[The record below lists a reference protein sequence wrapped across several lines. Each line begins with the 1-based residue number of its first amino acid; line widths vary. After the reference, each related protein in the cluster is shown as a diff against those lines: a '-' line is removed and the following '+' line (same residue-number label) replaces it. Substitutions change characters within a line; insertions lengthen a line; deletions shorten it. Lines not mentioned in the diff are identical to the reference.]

1 MAKRKPVAT
10 HYDFVSDD
18 SDDSGDEVPPPATS
32 SSQAAPRAR
41 THLTQILRE
50 TTHVRPDGSI
60 RHAAKFLAVPGSP
73 SKKSGA
79 ELLRPDIDPG
89 PLFEQEG
96 GLDSDPELEEEDGAR
111 ALRESDDPLRQWVE
125 NNREEY
131 LRMLLFLEG
140 RGEHRGELLCRECIV
155 GEHKKLPLH
164 VVQYWNGEHFEEK
177 PLIDLGLRI
186 QLGHWVGRSNR
197 CNLPEPAPGK
207 AFVIV
212 GDHGVHRVALDFCGC
227 GSGGSHTNQ
236 LLRARLYPATV
247 VHPRTAATFDELD
260 HFQLMNFETKCS
272 AYEYYHGLARVADNT
287 GLKKLPDRYHEF
299 RRMTREWNNLH
310 MLKRAGRGHDPAGIA
325 GTAPGECALLCPAC
339 PHAGKN
345 LPANWKDEAEEKQ
358 FLYALFLAIDAN
370 FRLKRKDVSTE
381 AKDPGLGDGYSF
393 YCGVMRYMEHVAKHW
408 DTPQER
414 STCVSHDAVDKP
426 DREARGTAS
435 SGIGAVDCARHNM
448 KRPLAVGD
456 LQFGERYINMD
467 YMFFKSIA
475 GTDLVRFFV
484 SYDIACQWHIN
495 IMNRMATYEAELQMV
510 DDKKFIVFL
519 VPKFHLPAHIE
530 ECNIRFSFNL
540 TPEVGQTDGEAPE
553 RGWANANP
561 LAGSTKE
568 MGPGARR
575 DMLNEHFN
583 DWNWKKIV
591 AFGRTMY
598 RKTSAAVPEMVAT
611 KVALEDMEK
620 SLRAAADEEK
630 IDAVE
635 VWTKMAELWEKDA
648 HQPNPFETVEKDD
661 HLAKVRRKLAQEAA
675 ARAAGGEEEDGEVF
689 EGMHVTEMV
698 SVGLQL
704 EENQRTLGF
713 DMAAMG
719 LHPTD
724 DQQRKMVER
733 TSKLRRKIESWI
745 EHQQG
750 FVPRVIWLRR
760 REDAARAHAAHS
772 QVVPGVKVQDI
783 KLWLPYAMMKVPGA
797 LRKVDSIWCPR
808 DLQQYEYRLRVGQ
821 ANESLHDIRRGLLVR
836 AHLYKYKDKNIFG
849 VKRSMRSNDKIDAL
863 DDLIRRAAAQYRAAR
878 VALVSLGRALD
889 ENAWEVTLKEL
900 KEEDLR
906 ARPLSTSGDP
916 TRQRQAKGGKKARKA
931 RHPRKKRKK
940 LPMSWIWIVQKRSAP
955 GEKQSMNEA
964 LRIEWAKTRARAMR
978 WTEEVDLLEEEMR
991 RVGEFLAWRSNW
1003 WKDCVDQRG
1012 LEDGAQREGEAT
1024 YALRQAALLSGL
1036 RDSFLM
1042 KWSTLPD
1049 LIRRGRAGEGFER
1062 DEWVDMEEDS
1072 EDSEGEG
1079 EGEGED
1085 EGSDSGAGSEADPIP
1100 DSVGRPVRTTYLD
1113 V

>member
-1 MAKRKPVAT
+1 M
-10 HYDFVSDD
+10 
-18 SDDSGDEVPPPATS
+18 VPA
-32 SSQAAPRAR
+32 
-41 THLTQILRE
+41 LC
-50 TTHVRPDGSI
+50 VI
-60 RHAAKFLAVPGSP
+60 RYVGQQVKWTES
-73 SKKSGA
+73 
-79 ELLRPDIDPG
+79 LLINV
-89 PLFEQEG
+89 Q
-96 GLDSDPELEEEDGAR
+96 
-111 ALRESDDPLRQWVE
+111 DDPLRQWVE
-125 NNREEY
+125 NNREEF
-131 LRMLLFLEG
+131 LHILLFLEG
-140 RGEHRGELLCRECIV
+140 RGEHRAYAVCASCRVGKADHRCDRCMSGGELLCRECIV
-155 GEHKKLPLH
+155 KEHKKLPLH

-177 PLIDLGLRI
+177 PLIDLGLRV

-207 AFVIV
+207 DFVIV

-227 GSGGSHTNQ
+227 GTGGSHANQ

-260 HFQLMNFETKCS
+260 HFHLMNFETKCA

-287 GLKKLPDRYHEF
+287 GLRKLPDRYPEF
-299 RRMTREWNNLH
+299 RRMTREWSNLH
-310 MLKRAGRGHDPAGIA
+310 MLKRAGRGHDPAGVA

-339 PHAGKN
+339 PRPGKN
-345 LPANWKDEAEEKQ
+345 LPTEWRKEPEEKQ

-381 AKDPGLGDGYSF
+381 EKDPGLGDGWSF
-393 YCGVMRYMEHVAKHW
+393 YCEVMHYMEHVAKHW

-467 YMFFKSIA
+467 YMFFRSIA

-530 ECNIRFSFNL
+530 ECNLRFSFNL
-540 TPEVGQTDGEAPE
+540 MPEVGQTDGEAPE

-575 DMLNEHFN
+575 DMLNQHFN

-591 AFGRTMY
+591 ALGRTMY
-598 RKTSAAVPEMVAT
+598 RKMTAAVPEMVAT

-620 SLRAAADEEK
+620 SLRAAADEEN
-630 IDAVE
+630 IDAVD
-635 VWTKMAELWEKDA
+635 VWTKMAELWEKNA
-648 HQPNPFETVEKDD
+648 EQPNPFETVEKDD
-661 HLAKVRRKLAQEAA
+661 HLAKVRRELAQEAA

-760 REDAARAHAAHS
+760 REDAARAYAARS
-772 QVVPGVKVQDI
+772 QVVPGVKVHDI
-783 KLWLPYAMMKVPGA
+783 KLWLPSNMMKVPGA
-797 LRKVDSIWCPR
+797 LRKLDSTWCPK

-878 VALVSLGRALD
+878 AALVSLGRALQ

-906 ARPLSTSGDP
+906 ARPR
-916 TRQRQAKGGKKARKA
+916 RQ
-931 RHPRKKRKK
+931 PRKKRKK
-940 LPMSWIWIVQKRSAP
+940 LPMSWIWIVQKESAP

-978 WTEEVDLLEEEMR
+978 WREEVDLLEEEMR
-991 RVGEFLAWRSNW
+991 RTGEFLAWRSNW
-1003 WKDCVDQRG
+1003 WKDCIDQRG
-1012 LEDGAQREGEAT
+1012 LEDGAQREGETA

-1036 RDSFLM
+1036 RDSFLV
-1042 KWSTLPD
+1042 KWGTLPE
-1049 LIRRGRAGEGFER
+1049 LIRRGRVGEGFER
-1062 DEWVDMEEDS
+1062 EEWVDTEEDS
-1072 EDSEGEG
+1072 

-1085 EGSDSGAGSEADPIP
+1085 EGSESGAGSEADPVP
-1100 DSVGRPVRTTYLD
+1100 DSAGRPVRTTYLD